1 MASLM
6 ERSRKQAQKNKI
18 KRGLK
23 KVGEPSNKE
32 FIGSGRNKRR
42 NPNYDPRMGTGK
54 KQDFVKNP
62 LKIDMKGMTPARQL
76 SKDELAGRTARSRMM
91 GGKDGP
97 KGPLGGAISKTPY
110 KPKKKAPK
118 PASGKFGQRKAGGK
132 IEKMY
137 GGGMTKK
144 KMMGGGMTVR
154 KMKHGGK
161 AGKCPRDGIAM
172 RGKTRAGRK

>member
-1 MASLM
+1 VVD
-6 ERSRKQAQKNKI
+6 KNKEVSKIMEGI
-18 KRGLK
+18 KRRRIRRGLK

-32 FIGSGRNKRR
+32 FIGSGRNRRR

-62 LKIDMKGMTPARQL
+62 LKIDMKGMTPARTL
-76 SKDELAGRTARSRMM
+76 AKGESKIRKSDINRSMPGDAGNPTTRR
-91 GGKDGP
+91 
-97 KGPLGGAISKTPY
+97 
-110 KPKKKAPK
+110 KKKLLRP
-118 PASGKFGQRKAGGK
+118 SKFAQRKAGGTIK
-132 IEKMY
+132 KMY

-144 KMMGGGMTVR
+144 KMMGGGMTVK

-172 RGKTRAGRK
+172 RGKTRAGRKTT

>member
-1 MASLM
+1 MAVGGSNLM
-6 ERSRKQAQKNKI
+6 NLRDKNKL
-18 KRGLK
+18 KRLEGKLDRAQSRLD
-23 KVGEPSNKE
+23 KVKGGGDSNKKKM
-32 FIGSGRNKRR
+32 FTKQVKDFKNDINAFKKSFGMSTN
-42 NPNYDPRMGTGK
+42 TG
-54 KQDFVKNP
+54 P

-110 KPKKKAPK
+110 KPKRKTPK

-154 KMKHGGK
+154 
-161 AGKCPRDGIAM
+161 
-172 RGKTRAGRK
+172 